1 MTADAHSSD
10 DDAGEDTST
19 RVAFTFFMGTLLLAL
34 LGALWMLI
42 QMALL

>member
-1 MTADAHSSD
+1 MTANAQPSD
-10 DDAGEDTST
+10 DDPGEDTST